1 MLCNNQLKF
10 VFLGPCNQYSCI
22 TLFSSFPPPLPSP
35 PLPSPPLSLPSLP
48 SPPLP
53 PFPSLLLSHVS
64 MEHEVACVD
73 ITPLGE
79 GREKADLCA
88 VGLWTEISVRML
100 QLPSLEA
107 MYTQL
112 LGGGEGEHIYTLCV
126 RFKLPSGFCLLG
138 SKRQFRPSSSPHCDQ
153 I

>member
-1 MLCNNQLKF
+1 MD
-10 VFLGPCNQYSCI
+10 
-22 TLFSSFPPPLPSP
+22 
-35 PLPSPPLSLPSLP
+35 
-48 SPPLP
+48 
-53 PFPSLLLSHVS
+53 
-64 MEHEVACVD
+64 HEVACVD

-112 LGGGEGEHIYTLCV
+112 LGGGEGEHVHCIQYSNCHQAFVCNGASLEPL
-126 RFKLPSGFCLLG
+126 RFLPSDLIFEGCHG
-138 SKRQFRPSSSPHCDQ
+138 NPSPP
-153 I
+153 

>member
-1 MLCNNQLKF
+1 
-10 VFLGPCNQYSCI
+10 
-22 TLFSSFPPPLPSP
+22 
-35 PLPSPPLSLPSLP
+35 
-48 SPPLP
+48 
-53 PFPSLLLSHVS
+53 

-112 LGGGEGEHIYTLCV
+112 LGGGEGEHIYIVCKIQTAVGCV
-126 RFKLPSGFCLLG
+126 
-138 SKRQFRPSSSPHCDQ
+138 
-153 I
+153 

>member
-1 MLCNNQLKF
+1 
-10 VFLGPCNQYSCI
+10 
-22 TLFSSFPPPLPSP
+22 
-35 PLPSPPLSLPSLP
+35 
-48 SPPLP
+48 
-53 PFPSLLLSHVS
+53 

-112 LGGGEGEHIYTLCV
+112 LGGGEGEHIYIVCKIQTAI
-126 RFKLPSGFCLLG
+126 GFLLAWE
-138 SKRQFRPSSSPHCDQ
+138 QEAV
-153 I
+153 

>member
-1 MLCNNQLKF
+1 
-10 VFLGPCNQYSCI
+10 
-22 TLFSSFPPPLPSP
+22 
-35 PLPSPPLSLPSLP
+35 
-48 SPPLP
+48 
-53 PFPSLLLSHVS
+53 

-88 VGLWTEISVRML
+88 IGLWTEISVRLL

-112 LGGGEGEHIYTLCV
+112 LGGGEGVLTQPLACTSVYPGIP
-126 RFKLPSGFCLLG
+126 F
-138 SKRQFRPSSSPHCDQ
+138 
-153 I
+153 